1 MGYALRQQGQLLADF
16 VAYAE
21 ARGVTAPTVELAVS
35 WARSP
40 EHTAPTWAS
49 LRFGVVR
56 GFLSYL
62 QAFDPHI
69 VVPPA
74 SLVPDGKHR
83 AIPYIYSD
91 DDVLAL
97 LNACTGLAPGLRTA
111 TYQTL
116 IGLLATTGVRRSEA
130 IGIDRADLDLASGLV
145 LIRHAKNGALR
156 RLPLHPST
164 VDALRDYALLRDRSI
179 ARPSSQAFFLSTRG
193 TRVLA
198 DNLTQVFAR
207 LVRSAGLDWTGHPRQ
222 PRLHDLRHTFAVRT
236 LQDWH
241 RQGLDTKALLPRLTA
256 YLGHENPE
264 ATYWYLT
271 GTAELLAAAAARLQ
285 TTGEDQP

>member
-1 MGYALRQQGQLLADF
+1 
-16 VAYAE
+16 VA
-21 ARGVTAPTVELAVS
+21 
-35 WARSP
+35 WARVP
-40 EHTAPTWAS
+40 ESTAPTWAS

-62 QAFDPHI
+62 QAFDPQI

-74 SLVPDGKHR
+74 GLVPDGKHR

-91 DDVLAL
+91 ADVLAL
-97 LNACTGLAPGLRTA
+97 INACTGLQPELRTA

-116 IGLLATTGVRRSEA
+116 IGLLAVTGIRRSEA
-130 IGIDRADLDLASGLV
+130 IGIDRADLDLAHGLV
-145 LIRHAKNGALR
+145 LIRHAKNGGLR

-164 VDALRDYALLRDRSI
+164 VAALQDYALLRDRII
-179 ARPSSQAFFLSTRG
+179 AQPRSQAFFLSTRG

-207 LVRSAGLDWTGHPRQ
+207 LVRSTGLDWTGHPRR

-241 RQGLDTKALLPRLTA
+241 QQGLDTAALLPRLTA

-271 GTAELLAAAAARLQ
+271 GTAELLAAAAARLE
-285 TTGEDQP
+285 TTEEDLP